1 MEAAGDPRAE
11 VRGLNARLKGFLE
24 HMGRLQDANARLEGQ
39 IADWG
44 ARNGSAPRD
53 WSREESAVN
62 GLRAQVRVTR
72 PRRRLSATQL
82 RAGAERVEL

>member
-1 MEAAGDPRAE
+1 MEAAGDHRAE

-72 PRRRLSATQL
+72 RAVGSAPLSSE
-82 RAGAERVEL
+82 RGAERVEL